1 MYVICSNSIC
11 MPNWTMYRYHAF
23 YLLVHQAEFKPGF
36 IWVLESLGI
45 HFDIFLDGKL
55 MEKDYR
61 SWKVLEICLIQAI
74 MFSEFVVRN
83 VCRLQGEMILKS
95 WEWKDLRWNLES
107 WEKNLE
113 SWKSPANSLKFV
125 PDKGYETLKLKSNAA
140 LKSVILFGIKHYE
153 TPFY

>member
-1 MYVICSNSIC
+1 MGPGKSWNSF
-11 MPNWTMYRYHAF
+11 WHF
-23 YLLVHQAEFKPGF
+23 PG
-36 IWVLESLGI
+36 WKSHGKRLQVLESPGNL
-45 HFDIFLDGKL
+45 LDSSNNVFRI
-55 MEKDYR
+55 Y
-61 SWKVLEICLIQAI
+61 
-74 MFSEFVVRN
+74 VVRN

>member
-1 MYVICSNSIC
+1 
-11 MPNWTMYRYHAF
+11 MYRYHAF

-95 WEWKDLRWNLES
+95 WE
-107 WEKNLE
+107 
-113 SWKSPANSLKFV
+113 
-125 PDKGYETLKLKSNAA
+125 
-140 LKSVILFGIKHYE
+140 
-153 TPFY
+153 